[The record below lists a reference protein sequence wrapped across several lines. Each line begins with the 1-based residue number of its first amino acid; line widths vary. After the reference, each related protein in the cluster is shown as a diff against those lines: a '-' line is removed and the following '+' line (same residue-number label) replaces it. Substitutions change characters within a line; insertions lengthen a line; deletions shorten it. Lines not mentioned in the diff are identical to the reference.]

1 MPWDNRDSF
10 GLVGVFKALIGLQL
24 PVIERFSHRLCV
36 QQFLD

>member
-24 PVIERFSHRLCV
+24 PVIERFSHRLRV
-36 QQFLD
+36 GHVLN